1 MNSYTDKSQFVEDA
15 QFILDNSD
23 LLIKSDCMIVDDVLY
38 ERLDEDKDHEYRF
51 FFSCDDYDYL
61 ENLEMSDRLD
71 TLYAMRTIEQR

>member
-1 MNSYTDKSQFVEDA
+1 MNKYTSKSQFLEDA

-38 ERLDEDKDHEYRF
+38 ERLEESEYRF

-61 ENLEMSDRLD
+61 EDEEMIKRLDRL
-71 TLYAMRTIEQR
+71 